1 VRVAWIVYGSID
13 QPTGGYVYDRM
24 LVIRGRA
31 AGDEVHVVSIAR
43 GDAPEIVARHLDDL
57 GADAIVGD
65 ALCSPEL
72 APTFAR
78 IGPRAARVL
87 LVHHLASWEAETP
100 TLERA
105 AARAHE
111 TLAVAH
117 ADHRIATSAVTAR
130 RLLAEHPGPA
140 VDVVVP
146 GADRLPLLPR
156 ADSSPGFTTLLFV
169 GSLVPRKQLPLLLE
183 ALDRLRHPRL
193 SLRIVGDASRDES
206 HARAVDDRIG
216 ASVYLHAHV
225 TRLGVI
231 ADDALAGELARCDA
245 LVLPSSLEGYG
256 IAMTEALRA
265 GLPLIAARSIA
276 VPEAVRDGETALLF
290 DDGACLM
297 AALRR
302 FADDASLR
310 DRLRRAAVDCAG
322 GLPSW
327 QRCSSAFRGVL
338 TRAVG
343 AAPAR
348 RHARAP

>member
-31 AGDEVHVVSIAR
+31 AGDEVHVISIVR
-43 GDAPEIVARHLDDL
+43 GDAPEKLTRHLDDF

-72 APTFAR
+72 GPTFAM

-111 TLAVAH
+111 TLAAVH
-117 ADHRIATSAVTAR
+117 ADHLIATSAATAR
-130 RLLAEHPGPA
+130 RLLAEHPGPG

-146 GADRLPLLPR
+146 GADRLPRLPR
-156 ADSSPGFTTLLFV
+156 AGSPHGPTSLLFV
-169 GSLVPRKQLPLLLE
+169 GNLIPRKRLPLLLE
-183 ALDRLRHPRL
+183 ALDWLHDPRFL
-193 SLRIVGDASRDES
+193 LRIAGDASRDES
-206 HARAVDDRIG
+206 HARAIESRIE
-216 ASVYLHAHV
+216 ASEYLRAHV

-231 ADDALAGELARCDA
+231 SDRALAGELARSDA

-265 GLPLIAARSIA
+265 GIPLIAARSIA
-276 VPEAVRDGETALLF
+276 VPEAVRDSETALLF
-290 DDGACLM
+290 EDGAAL
-297 AALRR
+297 ARALRR
-302 FADDASLR
+302 FADDATLR
-310 DRLRRAAVDCAG
+310 ERLRRAAVDCAG
-322 GLPSW
+322 RLPSW
-327 QRCSSAFRGVL
+327 ERSAAAFRDL
-338 TRAVG
+338 LSRAVG
-343 AAPAR
+343 TARARRPAPA
-348 RHARAP
+348 P